1 MGAMSDAEWCFISKI
16 EVALK
21 NHLFRIDAC
30 VINSK
35 GKAICYE
42 NAAFRFTPLYYSA
55 LRGWRVSVQRLISQG
70 ADVSVT
76 SRDLYTP
83 LHAAASENHCEV
95 AKLLLDA
102 GAQVDTRDQYGCT
115 ALGYIAF
122 YDVGDLFRMSK
133 LLVSR
138 GASPDIRDDEGISPR
153 EAVDIHNG
161 YDKRRTAAL
170 LAGVHAA
177 GGWLPYVAAPRNEL
191 VEFRRQLP
199 SLQRGPSSVPA
210 HVERLFSDKKVP
222 EDVFKHV
229 LAFWCSARDY

>member
-1 MGAMSDAEWCFISKI
+1 MSDAEWCFISKI
-16 EVALK
+16 DVALK

-153 EAVDIHNG
+153 EAVDIN
-161 YDKRRTAAL
+161 DKRRTAAL
-170 LAGVHAA
+170 FADVRAA
-177 GGWLPYVAAPRNEL
+177 GGWQPYVDAPRKEL
-191 VEFRRQLP
+191 LEFRQALP
-199 SLQRGPSSVPA
+199 SLRRGPSSSVPA
-210 HVERLFSDKKVP
+210 HLERLFCDKKVP
-222 EDVFKHV
+222 EDAFKHV
-229 LAFWCSARDY
+229 LAFWRSARDY